1 MARRWYTYLFD
12 FFLFASYCAAQMPHI
27 VVLLFAKFLWKNHP
41 WLILTLLLNRRQVCD
56 PKRICP
62 SLLEIYFFMAFSKC
76 SHEQKGVP
84 SKVPYLKKWK
94 KKILK
99 ILDLFFMRGSMI
111 NYLVHHFNCN
121 PLLYGIFK
129 VPSLKNWKKM
139 GLNDRLIVWFHE

>member
-1 MARRWYTYLFD
+1 MWKSQQQHWYLVQSSVTRTVYIPVQ
-12 FFLFASYCAAQMPHI
+12 FLFFFASHCAAQMPHI

-84 SKVPYLKKWK
+84 SKVPSLKRK
-94 KKILK
+94 KKTRINTELFEILQK
-99 ILDLFFMRGSMI
+99 WAIFLQVLNPNQNVTSDLRILFI
-111 NYLVHHFNCN
+111 K
-121 PLLYGIFK
+121 LL
-129 VPSLKNWKKM
+129 L
-139 GLNDRLIVWFHE
+139 